1 VRTSTGQHIENQANV
16 EAVERSKAPLDT
28 TEQGLPA
35 AQSGPAAIEISNLV
49 VNYGAYRAVDGLT
62 MTVPRGSI
70 FGFLGPNGA
79 GKTTTIKALLGLR
92 PLDGGSARV
101 LGYDVASQSLE
112 VRARVGY
119 VSEVNSLYDYL
130 TIPQICSF
138 CRATSRQWHQEVVDR
153 YIRVFGLPAE
163 AKVGRLSKGMKSQ
176 LALSLAL
183 GSNPDLLILDEP
195 TAGLDPVAR
204 HEFLNKLVA
213 EIAAEGKTIFFSS
226 HILSEVEAVADWVG
240 IIRRGKLVVSDE
252 LDHLKQTQKVLKLT
266 YAELP
271 PPAELEALR
280 GLPTVMSL
288 AQEGR
293 SVRLLTHG
301 DVQALTQT
309 IQARPYELRDVDTV
323 DLNLEDLFLEYMKEG
338 ADGR

>member
-1 VRTSTGQHIENQANV
+1 MS
-16 EAVERSKAPLDT
+16 
-28 TEQGLPA
+28 
-35 AQSGPAAIEISNLV
+35 AAIEMDQLV
-49 VNYGAYRAVDGLT
+49 VTYGAHRAVDGLT
-62 MTVPRGSI
+62 MRVPVGAI

-79 GKTTTIKALLGLR
+79 GKTTTIKTLLGLR
-92 PLDGGSARV
+92 QPDGGSARV
-101 LGYDVASQSLE
+101 LGFDVARASLE

-130 TIPQICSF
+130 TIPQICAF
-138 CRATSRQWHQEVVDR
+138 CRSVSRQWNQEVVDR
-153 YIRVFGLPAE
+153 YIRVFGLPAQ

-183 GSNPDLLILDEP
+183 GGNPELLILDEP
-195 TAGLDPVAR
+195 TAGLDPIAR

-226 HILSEVEAVADWVG
+226 HILSEVETVADWVG
-240 IIRRGKLVVSDE
+240 IIRAGKLVISDE

-266 YAELP
+266 YTELP

-280 GLPTVMSL
+280 SLPGIANL

-293 SVRLLTHG
+293 SVRLLAHG

-309 IQARPYELRDVDTV
+309 IQARPYALRDVEVV
-323 DLNLEDLFLEYMKEG
+323 DLNLEDLFLTYMKEG
-338 ADGR
+338 SDGR

>member
-1 VRTSTGQHIENQANV
+1 ME
-16 EAVERSKAPLDT
+16 
-28 TEQGLPA
+28 
-35 AQSGPAAIEISNLV
+35 AQSETAGSRQPAAIEINNLV
-49 VNYGAYRAVDGLT
+49 VNYGTHRAVDGLT
-62 MTVPRGSI
+62 FTVPAGAV
-70 FGFLGPNGA
+70 FGFLGKNGA

-92 PLDGGSARV
+92 KPDGGSIRV
-101 LGYDVASQSLE
+101 LGYDAVAQSME

-130 TIPQICSF
+130 TIPQLCAF
-138 CRATSRQWHQEVVDR
+138 CRSVSRQWNQQIVDR
-153 YIRVFGLPAE
+153 YVQVFGLPTHT
-163 AKVGRLSKGMKSQ
+163 KVGKFSKGMKSQ

-204 HEFLNKLVA
+204 HDFLNKLVA
-213 EIAAEGKTIFFSS
+213 EIAAEGKTVFFSS
-226 HILSEVEAVADWVG
+226 HILSEVEAVADWVA
-240 IIRRGKLVVSDE
+240 IIRDGKLVIADE

-271 PPAELEALR
+271 PQSEVEALR
-280 GLPTVMSL
+280 DLPNVMSL

-293 SVRLLTHG
+293 SVRLLTRG
-301 DVQALTQT
+301 DVETLTQT
-309 IQARPYELRDVDTV
+309 IQARPYALRDVDTV

-338 ADGR
+338 GNGR

>member
-1 VRTSTGQHIENQANV
+1 MSAMNE
-16 EAVERSKAPLDT
+16 
-28 TEQGLPA
+28 PA
-35 AQSGPAAIEISNLV
+35 AESKTPAAIDLQNLV
-49 VNYGAYRAVDGLT
+49 VKYGERPAVNGLSL
-62 MTVPRGSI
+62 TVPAGAI

-92 PLDGGSARV
+92 KPDAGSAKV
-101 LGYDVASQSLE
+101 LGYDAVTESLE

-130 TIPQICSF
+130 TIPQHCTF
-138 CRATSRQWHQEVVDR
+138 CRSVSRQWDQAIVDR
-153 YIRVFGLPAE
+153 YVGTFGLPTNV
-163 AKVGRLSKGMKSQ
+163 KIGKFSKGMKSQ

-195 TAGLDPVAR
+195 TSGLDPMAR
-204 HEFLNKLVA
+204 HEFLNKLIV
-213 EIAAEGKTIFFSS
+213 EIAAQGKTVFFSS

-240 IIRRGKLVVSDE
+240 IIRDGKLVISDE

-271 PPAELEALR
+271 PATEVAALR
-280 GLPTVMSL
+280 GMPGVMSL

-301 DVQALTQT
+301 DVETLSQT
-309 IQARPYELRDVDTV
+309 IQARAYALRDVDTV
-323 DLNLEDLFLEYMKEG
+323 DLNLEDLFLEYMKG
-338 ADGR
+338 DSNGR

>member
-1 VRTSTGQHIENQANV
+1 VRTMTGQEVHNQPEIEDI
-16 EAVERSKAPLDT
+16 ERSRASLDT
-28 TEQGLPA
+28 TEQALSAG
-35 AQSGPAAIEISNLV
+35 QGRPAAIEISDLV
-49 VNYGAYRAVDGLT
+49 VNYGAHHAVDGLT
-62 MTVPRGSI
+62 MTVPQGSI

-101 LGYDVASQSLE
+101 LGYDVTSQNLE

-130 TIPQICSF
+130 TIPQICAF
-138 CRATSRQWHQEVVDR
+138 CRATSRQWNQDIVER
-153 YIRVFGLPAE
+153 YIRVFGLPAQ

-226 HILSEVEAVADWVG
+226 HILSEVEAVADWIG
-240 IIRRGKLVVSDE
+240 IIRRGRLVVSDE

-301 DVQALTQT
+301 DVQALTQS
-309 IQARPYELRDVDTV
+309 IQTRPYELRDVDTV

-338 ADGR
+338 ANGR